1 MTHEFHALSPS
12 EKKVAAKVLNHQGYS
27 TRRLESLLGIDDT
40 TAWRALK
47 EATPEALKQFEVDF
61 TEAIAEMKRKG
72 IGLVQKRL
80 LELIPKER
88 RIDQVV
94 KAGEFFEGKSGT
106 GVAVQVNNNLRSI
119 EFVMDEGETSHA

>member
-1 MTHEFHALSPS
+1 MHCHHQKRKLLQKSSTH
-12 EKKVAAKVLNHQGYS
+12 
-27 TRRLESLLGIDDT
+27 RLESLLGIDDT
-40 TAWRALK
+40 TAWRATK
-47 EATPEALKQFEVDF
+47 EATPDELKQFEIDF